1 MELRHLRYFIALAE
15 TLSFTR
21 AARSLYISQSTL
33 SQQIADLER
42 ELDARLVDRTRRKV
56 ELTDAG
62 RALLAEARDI
72 IAQADHLSDAVRE
85 AAEFEER
92 RLFRIGFDKRV
103 LGSDFLKKA
112 ICDCVYGLRA
122 DHPGLHVEFRAGEY
136 DGMVGSIADGS
147 IDLAFFLHQ
156 QPQIQIGGT
165 VSRCLYR
172 DELALVVRTPDE
184 LEDTADE
191 VRRVLMRRG
200 VTLLEGES
208 RGTLQAIR
216 IFDELGVEP
225 PLHFVPG
232 RENLTLIINSG
243 ECASVLPR
251 GIIGRLVADD
261 ARVLTFDTPLAE
273 LDVLA
278 VWRDDADEVTAAVL
292 AAVEEALAP
301 WVEMRDLELTAL
313 ANRS

>member
-1 MELRHLRYFIALAE
+1 MELRHLRYFVALAE

-21 AARSLYISQSTL
+21 AARSLFISQSTL
-33 SQQIADLER
+33 SQQIADLEH
-42 ELDARLVDRTRRKV
+42 ELDAQLVDRTRRKV
-56 ELTDAG
+56 ELTEAG
-62 RALLAEARDI
+62 RAALAEARDI
-72 IAQADHLSDAVRE
+72 IARADRLADTVHDAT
-85 AAEFEER
+85 EFEEH
-92 RLFRIGFDKRV
+92 RLLRIGFDSRV
-103 LGSDFLKKA
+103 LGSEFLKKA

-122 DHPGLHVEFRAGEY
+122 GHPGLHVEFRTGEY
-136 DGMVGSIADGS
+136 DGMVDSIAAGG

-156 QPQIQIGGT
+156 QPRIEVGDA

-172 DELALVVRTPDE
+172 DELALVVRTPEE
-184 LEDTADE
+184 LEDTPDE

-216 IFDELGVEP
+216 IFDDLGVEP

-232 RENLTLIINSG
+232 RENLALIINSG

-251 GIIGRLVADD
+251 GIIGRLVAEG

-278 VWRDDADEVTAAVL
+278 VWHDDADEIVAALL

-301 WVEMRDLELTAL
+301 WKEMRDLELA
-313 ANRS
+313 ARGRI